1 MTDLKSLAGDLDSFL
16 RDVQTRKATTPSPAV
31 EQTQQRLP
39 SPAAQP
45 KPQDEQTKTSPD
57 KLVRAVWDYVSS
69 RMEEDDSARTIGETF
84 MVAVA
89 ATSRDAGVDLNA
101 MNSAA
106 IDFLESIVE
115 AARSS
120 L

>member
-1 MTDLKSLAGDLDSFL
+1 VNNLKALAGDLDSFL
-16 RDVQTRKATTPSPAV
+16 RGVTPAPAKATPPSL
-31 EQTQQRLP
+31 EQSGQRVAT
-39 SPAAQP
+39 PAALPAQAEQAKVP
-45 KPQDEQTKTSPD
+45 PQR
-57 KLVRAVWDYVSS
+57 LVRAVWDYVSS
-69 RMEEDDSARTIGETF
+69 RIEEEDGARTIGETF

-89 ATSRDAGVDLNA
+89 ATARDADVNVDA

-115 AARSS
+115 AARGV